1 MKKLSTVLFVVIAFS
16 LVLTGC
22 ISYEVQVPGE
32 QGQDIITA
40 EEALEAVKEEN
51 TILIDAQSSGD
62 YSNSHIK
69 DTVNIS
75 RSDITVLGPFPNMLA
90 PASKIEETFSENGIS
105 NNMRVIAYDSN
116 NNMDAAR
123 LWWTMKVYGHENVQV
138 VSGGLKALQKAG
150 AVTTSNEEPEIET
163 TQFETDKKNTEMI
176 ATKEEVLEQVNNPS
190 DDVVLLDVRT
200 QEEFSRGTIPD
211 SVHINY
217 VKNNNPDGTY
227 KSIDEILEI
236 YPDNDVN
243 PDQTVIMYCKTSI
256 RAAQTYLALHNAGY
270 RDLKIYDAAWM
281 QWGSDTSLPVE
292 VPEGSSTETNFQ
304 DGS

>member
-40 EEALEAVKEEN
+40 KKALEVVKEEN
-51 TILIDAQSSGD
+51 TILVDAQSSGD
-62 YSNSHIK
+62 YSNGHIK

-90 PASKIEETFSENGIS
+90 PAGKIEDTLSENGIS

-150 AVTTSNEEPEIET
+150 AVTTTDEEPEVET
-163 TQFETDKKNTEMI
+163 TQFEADEKNTDMI

-200 QEEFSRGTIPD
+200 QEEFTRGTIPD

-227 KSIDEILEI
+227 KSIDEILET

>member
-1 MKKLSTVLFVVIAFS
+1 MKKLSTVIFIVIAFS

-40 EEALEAVKEEN
+40 EKALEAIKEDN
-51 TILIDAQSSGD
+51 TILVDAQSSSD
-62 YSNSHIK
+62 YSDGHVQN
-69 DTVNIS
+69 TVNIS

-90 PASKIEETFSENGIS
+90 PASKIEETMSKNGIS

-116 NNMDAAR
+116 NNMDAGR
-123 LWWTMKVYGHENVQV
+123 LWWTMKVYGHENIQV

-150 AVTTSNEEPEIET
+150 AVTTTNKEPEIKT
-163 TQFETDKKNTEMI
+163 TEYKTEEKNTDMI

-190 DDVVLLDVRT
+190 DDVVLLDVRS
-200 QEEFSRGTIPD
+200 QEEFNRGTIPD

-217 VKNNNPDGTY
+217 VKNNNSDGTF

-243 PDQTVIMYCKTSI
+243 PDQTVIMYCKSSI
-256 RAAQTYLALHNAGY
+256 RAAQTYVALHNAGY
-270 RDLKIYDAAWM
+270 RDLKLYDGAWFE
-281 QWGSDTSLPVE
+281 WSSDTSLPVE